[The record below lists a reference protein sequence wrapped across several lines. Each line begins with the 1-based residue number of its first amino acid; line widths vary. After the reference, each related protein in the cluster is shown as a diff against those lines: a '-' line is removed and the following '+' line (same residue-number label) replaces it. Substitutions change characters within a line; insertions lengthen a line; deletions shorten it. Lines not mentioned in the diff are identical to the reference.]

1 MKILIAGC
9 GIGGLAAA
17 LSLYEAGFRDL
28 SLVEAAPAV
37 RPYGAGVN
45 LQPNAVRELAALG
58 LYEEIA
64 ARSATIGRLGY
75 HNHLGQTVW
84 HERRGLAAG
93 HRHPQLAV
101 HRGEL
106 LTVLAEAVTRRLG
119 PGAIRTDAKVTGFER
134 AGEGRLRV
142 RLAHRRGGTAKEG
155 VTGSTT
161 GAGLLIG
168 ADGIRSAVRA
178 TLYPREGAPPAS
190 GTVVWRGI
198 TRVRPFL
205 GGDSMVVMGDGR
217 WKVVV
222 YPLAGTP
229 GTDGLVPVNW
239 AASRAA
245 APGEPVDGA
254 TRPVPRSAFAPH
266 FDTWALG
273 DLRLREVLA
282 GPDPVVQFP
291 LIDRDPLP
299 RWSFG
304 RVTLLGDSAHAM
316 APMGSNA
323 TTQAIVDARAL
334 AHALARDPDAGRD
347 PERALLAYDRE
358 RRPAMNRLA
367 LMSRAKGPEAV
378 IDLACERAPDGF
390 GRIGEVI
397 DRSEL
402 VALTR
407 SYARAGHFDARAA
420 NLPSP
425 YSTRASA
432 PAPAAAP
439 APGVVPA

>member
-1 MKILIAGC
+1 MNILIAGC

-28 SLVEAAPAV
+28 RLVEAAPAV
-37 RPYGAGVN
+37 RPRGAGVN

-58 LYEEIA
+58 LYEQVSARAAAIA
-64 ARSATIGRLGY
+64 RLGY

-84 HERRGLAAG
+84 HEPRGRAAG
-93 HRHPQLAV
+93 HRYPQLAV

-106 LTVLAEAVTRRLG
+106 LTILADAVTRRLG
-119 PGAIRTDAKVTGFER
+119 PDAIRTDAKVTGFER
-134 AGEGRLRV
+134 TGTDGLRV
-142 RLAHRRGGTAKEG
+142 RLAHRREG
-155 VTGSTT
+155 AGVESTT
-161 GAGLLIG
+161 EAALLIG
-168 ADGIRSAVRA
+168 ADGIHSAVRA
-178 TLYPREGAPPAS
+178 ALYPHEGAPHS
-190 GTVVWRGI
+190 GGTVVWRGI
-198 TRVRPFL
+198 TRVRSFL

-217 WKVVV
+217 WKAVV
-222 YPLAGTP
+222 YPLAGAP
-229 GTDGLVPVNW
+229 GADGLVPVNW

-245 APGEPVDGA
+245 PAGEADDR
-254 TRPVPRSAFAPH
+254 TRPVPRTAFAPH
-266 FDTWALG
+266 FAHWRVG

-282 GPDPVVQFP
+282 GPDDIVQFP

-334 AHALARDPDAGRD
+334 AHALAHDRADPD
-347 PERALLAYDRE
+347 RALLAYDRE

-378 IDLACERAPDGF
+378 IDLACERAPHGF
-390 GRIGEVI
+390 RHIGEVA
-397 DRSEL
+397 DRAEL
-402 VALTR
+402 AALAEA
-407 SYARAGHFDARAA
+407 YARAGQLDPPSA
-420 NLPSP
+420 NEPSP
-425 YSTRASA
+425 YGV
-432 PAPAAAP
+432 PAPA
-439 APGVVPA
+439 